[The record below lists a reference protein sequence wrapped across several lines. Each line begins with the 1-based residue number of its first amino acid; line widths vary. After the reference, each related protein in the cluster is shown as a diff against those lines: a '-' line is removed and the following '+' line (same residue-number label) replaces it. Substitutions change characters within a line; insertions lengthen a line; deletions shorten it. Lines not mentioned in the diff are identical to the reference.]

1 MRLGAMRDSVNA
13 ARIANGTGD
22 GHLARTSCSRWVE
35 QVLQAEERVLPRLS
49 ARRRRAGSYPAV
61 SPQLAV
67 GGGTAEESGDG
78 DSKRAAWLAA
88 SERNWSAP
96 GPTGRPAGPSAD
108 TSHTPCDPRSQQ
120 DGRAATAGRRTHSR
134 AETARNTRTA
144 MRFASPVKRAD
155 GRRAFSLQ
163 MRLLPGTGRTPYSI
177 GAGSAAAGL
186 AGSSLRE
193 LLIAIALSVKR
204 ALGDERPV
212 GAIAVTPGDRWQ
224 SAFSWK

>member
-1 MRLGAMRDSVNA
+1 MATSPGPHAAGGSNRYCRRRNGFYRAFQPGGGAPGPTLRS
-13 ARIANGTGD
+13 
-22 GHLARTSCSRWVE
+22 
-35 QVLQAEERVLPRLS
+35 RLS
-49 ARRRRAGSYPAV
+49 WQWGVGPRRKVAMAIRSGQRGS
-61 SPQLAV
+61 Q
-67 GGGTAEESGDG
+67 
-78 DSKRAAWLAA
+78 RAAWLAA

-212 GAIAVTPGDRWQ
+212 GAIAVTPGNRWQ